1 MNNFEKI
8 KQMTVDEMA
17 EMLREFQDNPVYLC
31 TFVSPCD
38 KCSYADCLTNTKQ
51 WLLQEVEE

>member
-8 KQMTVDEMA
+8 KQMAVDEMA
-17 EMLREFQDNPVYLC
+17 ECFFSWEFLMEAAYSQENI
-31 TFVSPCD
+31 
-38 KCSYADCLTNTKQ
+38 KQ